1 MSMGRKTHYA
11 AVQHKIQKVLTMPQ
25 SYEPKRQPM
34 DACPVEAVVAMIGG
48 KWKARALYLLAIQPF
63 AFAALRRELG
73 AVSQQ
78 VLSTQLKAMQRDG
91 LVSTV
96 AAAAAAGAG
105 AAAPTL
111 YVATPKGC
119 ELVKVLMPVA
129 EWGTAEL
136 RARGQDWQ
144 PPLAPLAPVEPTVS

>member
-1 MSMGRKTHYA
+1 MSLVPESPYD
-11 AVQHKIQKVLTMPQ
+11 AVQHKTQKVLTMAQ
-25 SYEPKRQPM
+25 SYQPKRPPM
-34 DACPVEAVVAMIGG
+34 DACPVEHVVALVGG
-48 KWKARALYLLAIQPF
+48 KWKARALYLLAIRPF

-96 AAAAAAGAG
+96 ASDDAASM
-105 AAAPTL
+105 L

-136 RARGQDWQ
+136 RARGEDWQ
-144 PPLAPLAPVEPTVS
+144 PPLAPLTPAPPSVS

>member
-1 MSMGRKTHYA
+1 
-11 AVQHKIQKVLTMPQ
+11 MPQ

-73 AVSQQ
+73 GVSQQ

-96 AAAAAAGAG
+96 AARVVDEAAT
-105 AAAPTL
+105 PTL

-119 ELVKVLMPVA
+119 ELVKVLLPVA

-136 RARGQDWQ
+136 RARGEAWQ

>member
-1 MSMGRKTHYA
+1 
-11 AVQHKIQKVLTMPQ
+11 MPAR
-25 SYEPKRQPM
+25 YEPKRPPM
-34 DACPVEAVVAMIGG
+34 DACPIEHVFAMVGG
-48 KWKARALYLLAIQPF
+48 KWKARALYLLSVRPF

-96 AAAAAAGAG
+96 ASDDAA
-105 AAAPTL
+105 TVL

-119 ELVKVLMPVA
+119 ALVKVLIPVA

-136 RARGQDWQ
+136 RASGDDWQ
-144 PPLAPLAPVEPTVS
+144 PPLAPLSPAPPSVS

>member
-1 MSMGRKTHYA
+1 
-11 AVQHKIQKVLTMPQ
+11 MPR
-25 SYEPKRQPM
+25 SYEPKRPPM
-34 DACPVEAVVAMIGG
+34 DACPVEHVVALVGG
-48 KWKARALYLLAIQPF
+48 KWKARALYLLSLRPF

-96 AAAAAAGAG
+96 AGQDARFV
-105 AAAPTL
+105 L

-119 ELVKVLMPVA
+119 ALVNVLMPVA

-136 RARGQDWQ
+136 RARGEDWQ
-144 PPLAPLAPVEPTVS
+144 PPLAPLTPTPPSVS

>member
-1 MSMGRKTHYA
+1 MSQEAESLYV
-11 AVQHKIQKVLTMPQ
+11 AVQHKTQKVLTMAQ
-25 SYEPKRQPM
+25 SYEPKHPPM
-34 DACPVEAVVAMIGG
+34 DACPIELVVSMVGG
-48 KWKARALYLLAIQPF
+48 KWKARALYLLAIRPF

-96 AAAAAAGAG
+96 EGDG
-105 AAAPTL
+105 AAATF

-136 RARGQDWQ
+136 RARGADWQ
-144 PPLAPLAPVEPTVS
+144 PPLAPLAPAPPSVS

>member
-1 MSMGRKTHYA
+1 VQRKT
-11 AVQHKIQKVLTMPQ
+11 QKVLTMAR
-25 SYEPKRQPM
+25 SYSPKRPPM
-34 DACPVEAVVAMIGG
+34 DACPVEHVVALVGG
-48 KWKARALYLLAIQPF
+48 KWKARALYLLSVRPF

-78 VLSTQLKAMQRDG
+78 VLSTQLKALQRDG

-96 AAAAAAGAG
+96 ESDG
-105 AAAPTL
+105 AAATR

-119 ELVKVLMPVA
+119 ELVRVLMPVA

-136 RARGQDWQ
+136 RARGEDWQ
-144 PPLAPLAPVEPTVS
+144 PPLAPLTPAAPSVS

>member
-1 MSMGRKTHYA
+1 
-11 AVQHKIQKVLTMPQ
+11 MPQ
-25 SYEPKRQPM
+25 SYEPKRPPM
-34 DACPVEAVVAMIGG
+34 DACPIETVVALVGG
-48 KWKARALYLLAIQPF
+48 KWKARALYLLSVRPF

-73 AVSQQ
+73 GVSQQ
-78 VLSTQLKAMQRDG
+78 VLSTQLKAMLRDG

-96 AAAAAAGAG
+96 ASDDDMA
-105 AAAPTL
+105 TL

-136 RARGQDWQ
+136 RARGEDWQ
-144 PPLAPLAPVEPTVS
+144 PPLAPLSPVAPSIS

>member
-1 MSMGRKTHYA
+1 MSVAAESPYD
-11 AVQHKIQKVLTMPQ
+11 AVQHKIQKVLTMAQ
-25 SYEPKRQPM
+25 SYQPKRPPM
-34 DACPVEAVVAMIGG
+34 DACPVELVVALVGG
-48 KWKARALYLLAIQPF
+48 KWKARALYLLAIRPF
-63 AFAALRRELG
+63 AFTALRRELG

-78 VLSTQLKAMQRDG
+78 VLSTQLKAMLRDG

-96 AAAAAAGAG
+96 ESDG
-105 AAAPTL
+105 AATTL

-136 RARGQDWQ
+136 RARGEDWQ
-144 PPLAPLAPVEPTVS
+144 PPLAPLTPAPPSVS

>member
-1 MSMGRKTHYA
+1 MSLVAASPYD
-11 AVQHKIQKVLTMPQ
+11 AVQHKTQKVLTMAQ
-25 SYEPKRQPM
+25 SYEPKRPPM
-34 DACPVEAVVAMIGG
+34 DACPIEHVVALVGG
-48 KWKARALYLLAIQPF
+48 KWKARALYLLSVRPF

-78 VLSTQLKAMQRDG
+78 VLSAQLKAMQRDG

-96 AAAAAAGAG
+96 MSDDEA
-105 AAAPTL
+105 TSL

-119 ELVKVLMPVA
+119 DLVKVLMPVA

-136 RARGQDWQ
+136 RALGKDWK
-144 PPLAPLAPVEPTVS
+144 PPLAPLSPAPPSVS